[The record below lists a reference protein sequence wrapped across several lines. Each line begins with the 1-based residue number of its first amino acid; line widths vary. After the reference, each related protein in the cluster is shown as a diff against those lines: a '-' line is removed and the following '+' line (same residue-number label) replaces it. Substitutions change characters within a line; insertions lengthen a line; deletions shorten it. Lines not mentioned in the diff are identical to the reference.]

1 MVRLWRHGM
10 TLGLGG
16 ASHLSLL
23 VLLVLLSLLMQG
35 IGRLRK
41 TLKVRKLRGKAT
53 GRARLEWR
61 AEKKLRRKQ
70 RREIYI
76 KSRPWRLIIVLEVV
90 LVLFGICID
99 RRYVVFPHIAIS
111 VPLI

>member
-70 RREIYI
+70 SEIYI
-76 KSRPWRLIIVLEVV
+76 KTRAWCLIIVLEVV